1 MNDLHST
8 MYLLNRRLLRTVFWT
23 CGFTFHYVSIKS
35 YHWIIFELF
44 NMHLHS
50 TMYLLNLALPDNWDY
65 SIAFTFHY
73 VSIKSILCP
82 VGRYSALI
90 FTFHYVSI
98 KSCDCD
104 TANLTIVIFTFH
116 YVSIKSEALH
126 LIGRKWN

>member
-1 MNDLHST
+1 
-8 MYLLNRRLLRTVFWT
+8 
-23 CGFTFHYVSIKS
+23 
-35 YHWIIFELF
+35 
-44 NMHLHS
+44 MHLHS

-126 LIGRKWN
+126 LIGRK